1 MWASCASVQVERAS
15 RSKNFPSRSCV
26 SILDLMLS
34 AERRDLPAA
43 RRTFLPSAVRETTYQ
58 PDLTS
63 LRRITQAMG
72 SHLSRGRVFPE
83 GCQEESEPEGRPFTP
98 ALIYQ
103 Y

>member
-1 MWASCASVQVERAS
+1 MWASRESAHVDRAS

-43 RRTFLPSAVRETTYQ
+43 RRTSLPSAVRKQTYQ

-63 LRRITQAMG
+63 LRRITQATG
-72 SHLSRGRVFPE
+72 SLLSRGRVFPE
-83 GCQEESEPEGRPFTP
+83 GCQEESGPEGRPFTP

>member
-1 MWASCASVQVERAS
+1 MGARRESVQGGRAS
-15 RSKNFPSRSCV
+15 RSKHFPSRSGV
-26 SILDLMLS
+26 SILHLMLA

-43 RRTFLPSAVRETTYQ
+43 RRTSRPSAVRKQTYQ

-63 LRRITQAMG
+63 LRRITQAKG
-72 SHLSRGRVFPE
+72 SHLSRRRVFPE